1 MTAGR
6 SLFAALLA
14 LAAGALAL
22 PAAAQEGPPAR
33 DRIVI
38 TTTDESPEG
47 QADVPVVAVVWI
59 GDLRLPETLGEKAK
73 RRWDETHRRLD
84 SRKGR
89 ALRR

>member
-1 MTAGR
+1 MAAGR

-14 LAAGALAL
+14 LAAGVIAL
-22 PAAAQEGPPAR
+22 PVAAQDAPPAKSK
-33 DRIVI
+33 IVI
-38 TTTDESPEG
+38 TATDEDPER
-47 QADVPVVAVVWI
+47 QLDVPVVARIWI